1 MQTRPLFPPAVL
13 WLTHPTALYHQPPQH
28 PPPPTHNPQKKNYNK
43 KQHKKPSKEKNCQSA
58 DPATNYN
65 LACILTL
72 PAYQRKGYGRFL
84 IALAYQLSR
93 LEGRPGT
100 AERPLSDLG
109 AVSFRSYWQRA
120 VLDVLKEARGGDVS
134 VSEISEK
141 TAMTPGDVT
150 DTLRRLGL
158 LNYWKG
164 SHYISASARVVEE
177 YCRQVAGQRVLEV
190 DARFLHWQPLSA
202 PVGGGGKK

>member
-1 MQTRPLFPPAVL
+1 
-13 WLTHPTALYHQPPQH
+13 
-28 PPPPTHNPQKKNYNK
+28 
-43 KQHKKPSKEKNCQSA
+43 
-58 DPATNYN
+58 
-65 LACILTL
+65 
-72 PAYQRKGYGRFL
+72 L

-120 VLDVLKEARGGDVS
+120 VLDVLREARGGDVS